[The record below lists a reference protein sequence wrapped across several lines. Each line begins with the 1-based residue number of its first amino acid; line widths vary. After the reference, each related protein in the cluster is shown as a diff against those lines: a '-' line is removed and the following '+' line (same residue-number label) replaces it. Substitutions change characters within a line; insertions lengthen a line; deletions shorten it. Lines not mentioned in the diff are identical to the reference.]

1 MLEPRVK
8 EYTEIK
14 HYSALSTS
22 RAQENGMVS
31 AKSEM

>member
-14 HYSALSTS
+14 HYSAVSAS
-22 RAQENGMVS
+22 RAQKDDMVS